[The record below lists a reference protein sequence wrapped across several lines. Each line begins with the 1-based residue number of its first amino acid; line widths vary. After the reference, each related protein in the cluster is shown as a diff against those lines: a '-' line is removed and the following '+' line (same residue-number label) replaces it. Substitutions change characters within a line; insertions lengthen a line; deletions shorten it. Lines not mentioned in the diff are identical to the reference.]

1 MVVVVA
7 GVPVAATVVA
17 VVVAVAVV
25 AVAVVEAVEVEAVV
39 RLRRLC
45 SSYLPVGTRRGATPA
60 GGKVQMRRRRKGKSA
75 LNQCNVRC
83 RSRVRRGGHP
93 G

>member
-1 MVVVVA
+1 VVVAVA

-17 VVVAVAVV
+17 VVVVAVVVVAVV
-25 AVAVVEAVEVEAVV
+25 AVAVAVVEAEVEVEAVV

-60 GGKVQMRRRRKGKSA
+60 REGSDET
-75 LNQCNVRC
+75 
-83 RSRVRRGGHP
+83 
-93 G
+93 

>member
-1 MVVVVA
+1 VNKQACESGRGTLCTAPGGGAVPPAVVVVAVA

-60 GGKVQMRRRRKGKSA
+60 GGRFR
-75 LNQCNVRC
+75 
-83 RSRVRRGGHP
+83 
-93 G
+93 

>member
-1 MVVVVA
+1 MVVAVA

-25 AVAVVEAVEVEAVV
+25 AVAVVEAEVEAVV

-45 SSYLPVGTRRGATPA
+45 SSYLPAGTRRGATPA
-60 GGKVQMRRRRKGKSA
+60 REGSDET
-75 LNQCNVRC
+75 
-83 RSRVRRGGHP
+83 
-93 G
+93 